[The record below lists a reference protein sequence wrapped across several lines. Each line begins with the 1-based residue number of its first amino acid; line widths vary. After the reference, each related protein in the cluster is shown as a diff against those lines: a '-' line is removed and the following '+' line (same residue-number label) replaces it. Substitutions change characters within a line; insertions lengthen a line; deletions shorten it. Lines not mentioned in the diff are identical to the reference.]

1 MVAVKNTL
9 QILNMMSSEINFL
22 SNLEQE
28 FVILTEQLDHTCL
41 PHKVCKDLKWDQ
53 TQYSRQ
59 NTI

>member
-9 QILNMMSSEINFL
+9 KILNMMSPVQ

-28 FVILTEQLDHTCL
+28 FLILTWQLDHTCL